1 MARYEITKLAAR
13 DIENIWDYTIS
24 EWSINQ
30 AEKYTDGLFWC
41 FDSIA
46 DGGIE
51 GKPVDHVRPGYKKAS
66 YGKHLIFFRAAVSG
80 VVEIIRVLHSSMD
93 IESRLRDEH

>member
-1 MARYEITKLAAR
+1 MSQYKLSRLAGR
-13 DIENIWDYTIS
+13 DIEDIWDYTVS

-46 DGGIE
+46 DGEIQ
-51 GKPVDHVRPGYKKAS
+51 GKAVDHVRPGYKKAS
-66 YGKHLIFFRAAVSG
+66 YGKHIIFFKNAG
-80 VVEIIRVLHSSMD
+80 DIVEIIRVLHSSMD